1 MFGTL
6 IESRAP
12 RTRRTGSS
20 VASVII
26 HAALI
31 GWAGIMTARETI
43 GAPAPEPRVQPV
55 VFALVKPRPMERP
68 AATPPAG
75 PTIAPAPRA
84 LVLLTPIGTP
94 TEIPRIDLTREQ
106 TPVDFAARRV
116 APGNLLCYRDC
127 QAGAAANG
135 GTGAEL
141 WTANDVMMRLRED
154 PVPPRY
160 PESLRRAGVEGSVV
174 VKFVVDTLGRV
185 DMASVEIVSSTH
197 EAFTS
202 AVREAIARFRF
213 SASQAGS
220 RKVPAL
226 AMMPFQF
233 TLR

>member
-1 MFGTL
+1 MFSTL

-12 RTRRTGSS
+12 RARRTGSS
-20 VASVII
+20 MASIMI

-31 GWAGIMTARETI
+31 GWAGVVTARETI
-43 GAPAPEPRVQPV
+43 GAPAAEPRVQPV
-55 VFALVKPRPMERP
+55 VFDPMIRRPVEQPKSAPLAAP
-68 AATPPAG
+68 AIAT
-75 PTIAPAPRA
+75 APRA
-84 LVLLTPIGTP
+84 LVLLTPAVVP
-94 TEIPRIDLTREQ
+94 TEIPPIDLTREA
-106 TPVDFAARRV
+106 TPVDFSARRV

-127 QAGAAANG
+127 AAPAASG
-135 GTGAEL
+135 GTDAEM

-160 PESLRRAGVEGSVV
+160 PESLRRAGIDGSVV

-185 DMASVEIVSSTH
+185 DMASLEIVSSTH
-197 EAFTS
+197 EAFTA

-213 SASQAGS
+213 NPSQAGN

-233 TLR
+233 RLR